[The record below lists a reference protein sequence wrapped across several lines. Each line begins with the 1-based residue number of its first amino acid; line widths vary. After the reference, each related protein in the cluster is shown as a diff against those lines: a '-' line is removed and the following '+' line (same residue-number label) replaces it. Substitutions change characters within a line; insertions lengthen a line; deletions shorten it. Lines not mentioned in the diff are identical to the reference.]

1 MRKIYFTY
9 DQLKKD
15 LPKLKDTEI
24 NIVND
29 FDKTINN
36 IKTREYQSVK
46 AQLKRQ
52 NIKIKVIRKEDIY
65 GNW

>member
-24 NIVND
+24 NIVDD
-29 FDKTINN
+29 FDKTIKN

-65 GNW
+65 GN

>member
-1 MRKIYFTY
+1 MKIYFTY
-9 DQLKKD
+9 EQLKKD
-15 LPKLKDTEI
+15 LPSLRDTEI
-24 NIVND
+24 NIVDD
-29 FDKTINN
+29 FDKTIKN

-65 GNW
+65 GN

>member
-9 DQLKKD
+9 EQLKKD
-15 LPKLKDTEI
+15 LPCLRDTEI
-24 NIVND
+24 NIVDD
-29 FDKTINN
+29 FDKTIRN

-52 NIKIKVIRKEDIY
+52 NIRIKVIRKEDIY
-65 GNW
+65 GN

>member
-65 GNW
+65 GN

>member
-9 DQLKKD
+9 EQLKKD

-24 NIVND
+24 NIVDD
-29 FDKTINN
+29 FDKTIKN

-65 GNW
+65 GN

>member
-9 DQLKKD
+9 EQLKKD
-15 LPKLKDTEI
+15 LPKLKDIEI
-24 NIVND
+24 NIGDD
-29 FDKTINN
+29 FDETTRNL
-36 IKTREYQSVK
+36 KTREYQSVK

-65 GNW
+65 GN